1 MKRNLLL
8 FVVIFFPFVCHA
20 GIKTF
25 IKTDTT
31 TTTVHKTD
39 TTRDGS
45 SFDKAIIINETSER
59 YGDPAEYAWIRKN
72 YPGATNNSQA
82 LVYHAKKPYDI
93 LHITTADGK
102 TVSVYFDISKF
113 FGKL

>member
-8 FVVIFFPFVCHA
+8 LALAFVPFICHA
-20 GIKTF
+20 GIKTS
-25 IKTDTT
+25 ILTDTT
-31 TTTVHKTD
+31 KTIQKAD

-45 SFDKAIIINETSER
+45 SFDKAIIINETSEQR
-59 YGDPAEYAWIRKN
+59 GDPAEYTWIRKN
-72 YPGATNNSQA
+72 YPGSTNNSQVLA
-82 LVYHAKKPYDI
+82 YHAKKPYDI

-102 TVSVYFDISKF
+102 SVAVYFDISKF

>member
-1 MKRNLLL
+1 MKRKLLL
-8 FVVIFFPFVCHA
+8 LIVVFSPLFCHA
-20 GIKTF
+20 GIKAYAR
-25 IKTDTT
+25 TDTT
-31 TTTVHKTD
+31 TTVQKTD

-45 SFDKAIIINETSER
+45 SFDKAIVINETSER
-59 YGDPAEYAWIRKN
+59 YGDPAEYTWIRKN

-102 TVSVYFDISKF
+102 AVSIYFDISKF